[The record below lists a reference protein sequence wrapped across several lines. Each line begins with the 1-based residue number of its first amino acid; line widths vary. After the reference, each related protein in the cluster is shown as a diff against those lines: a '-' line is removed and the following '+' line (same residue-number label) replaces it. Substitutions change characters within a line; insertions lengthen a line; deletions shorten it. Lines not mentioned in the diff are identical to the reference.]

1 MNEKISA
8 LKKECNHTQFK
19 CSNCELIGCKE
30 NDCNNHLVLD
40 SCNPYNSNFEHGEDR
55 CLKCRFEGNSNFILV
70 Q

>member
-55 CLKCRFEGNSNFILV
+55 
-70 Q
+70 